1 MTNEEIITK
10 VLKKMPV
17 FDTCSPLKS
26 MAIQVAK
33 TALEYK
39 DTGLKEFLEKN
50 FVDIY
55 SGAKRRIISRQE
67 CWIEDLLKET
77 KNDTL

>member
-33 TALEYK
+33 MALEYK

-55 SGAKRRIISRQE
+55 DGARRRIISKKE
-67 CWIEDLLKET
+67 FWIADLLKET
-77 KNDTL
+77 KN